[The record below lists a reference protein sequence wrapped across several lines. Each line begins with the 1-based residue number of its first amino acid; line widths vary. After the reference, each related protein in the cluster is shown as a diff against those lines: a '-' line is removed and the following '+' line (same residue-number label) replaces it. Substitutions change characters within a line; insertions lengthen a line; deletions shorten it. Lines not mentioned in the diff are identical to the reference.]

1 MTADLGG
8 PSATYYRNRV
18 AESPHRAWAVVLPHH
33 TRAAAIARRSTG
45 EALSSWN
52 LDHLEPVAVLVVS
65 ELVTNAVLHARPS
78 ASSPELHLHAG
89 STWLRIEVHDTDPR
103 PPQPRT
109 PIGLDEAG
117 RGLLLIE
124 AITDQWGVYRTATG
138 KAVWAILRL
147 TRT

>member
-8 PSATYYRNRV
+8 PSATYYGNRV
-18 AESPHRAWAVVLPHH
+18 SETPHRAWTVVLPHH
-33 TRAAAIARRSTG
+33 TRAAAMARRSTG
-45 EALSSWN
+45 DVLHTWD

-65 ELVTNAVLHARPS
+65 ELVTNAVLHTRPI
-78 ASSPELHLHAG
+78 ATPPELHLHAG

-124 AITDQWGVYRTATG
+124 AITDQWGVYGTATG
-138 KAVWAILRL
+138 KAVWAILQL
-147 TRT
+147 TR